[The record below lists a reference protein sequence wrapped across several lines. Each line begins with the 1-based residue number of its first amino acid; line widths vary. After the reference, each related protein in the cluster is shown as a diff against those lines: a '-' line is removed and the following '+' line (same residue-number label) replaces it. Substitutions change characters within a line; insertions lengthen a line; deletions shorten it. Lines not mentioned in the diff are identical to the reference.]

1 MGIHRCVPCHPCSAT
16 KLLLLSHITFPSIH
30 SFTSSLS
37 YVRLPPHS
45 ILSFFHRP
53 HTDLS
58 IDFIPDLFF
67 SFFSGHIN
75 LLLLVSH
82 FYHYLPHPCL
92 TISSFLLHSH
102 SSCHVY
108 CPSSSSISFIMDL
121 PYSFSLCLTLGSSCC
136 HCSIPSFHLP
146 QFSTLSLSLQLTLP
160 YTQLISQP

>member
-67 SFFSGHIN
+67 FFFFRSYQ
-75 LLLLVSH
+75 S
-82 FYHYLPHPCL
+82 YTPCQ
-92 TISSFLLHSH
+92 
-102 SSCHVY
+102 
-108 CPSSSSISFIMDL
+108 
-121 PYSFSLCLTLGSSCC
+121 SL
-136 HCSIPSFHLP
+136 
-146 QFSTLSLSLQLTLP
+146 LSLSASSLSYHFLFPSSFTFLLSRVLSVFVLHLFHYGP
-160 YTQLISQP
+160 AVFFLSLSHSWLFLLSLFHSFFPSTSV